1 MAGDASYKFIGDASG
16 LLLADMRQD
25 MRNELATRVDKGK
38 KSVQDIGR
46 KALQRIKRAA
56 EIEADMLKECTQ
68 NAVAIAVEKEVARLM
83 KKRRLLPVD
92 TCCDALVHAPTP
104 AAPQSLQASAGD
116 SNSSAGSPEVRR
128 RLSPLSL
135 GVV

>member
-1 MAGDASYKFIGDASG
+1 MAGDASCEFLGDASG

-68 NAVAIAVEKEVARLM
+68 NAVA
-83 KKRRLLPVD
+83 
-92 TCCDALVHAPTP
+92 
-104 AAPQSLQASAGD
+104 
-116 SNSSAGSPEVRR
+116 
-128 RLSPLSL
+128 
-135 GVV
+135 